1 MTKDPEGRKTGAAG
15 DDYADGGAAESAAG
29 NAVGPTEVHSITS
42 AAPGHSVD
50 MHQRMVRYSVA
61 MGIRVVCIVA
71 LFFLDGWFKLIAVA
85 GAVFLPWIAVVIAN
99 AQTQT
104 ESFDSELVDHVSYGE
119 LGTGYLEDDVAA
131 GGGETIQGEMVD
143 DEPVTD
149 EGADVESDHV
159 GPGNGRDHNK
169 PGAGK
174 SDPKAGAA

>member
-15 DDYADGGAAESAAG
+15 DEYADDGAAESAPGDA
-29 NAVGPTEVHSITS
+29 EVHSITS

-50 MHQRMVRYSVA
+50 MHQRMVRYSLA
-61 MGIRVVCIVA
+61 MGIRVVCIIA

-119 LGTGYLEDDVAA
+119 LGTGYLEDDDA
-131 GGGETIQGEMVD
+131 GGPETIQGEMVD
-143 DEPVTD
+143 DEATD
-149 EGADVESDHV
+149 DERDDNAPND
-159 GPGNGRDHNK
+159 GRT
-169 PGAGK
+169 
-174 SDPKAGAA
+174 DPKTGAA